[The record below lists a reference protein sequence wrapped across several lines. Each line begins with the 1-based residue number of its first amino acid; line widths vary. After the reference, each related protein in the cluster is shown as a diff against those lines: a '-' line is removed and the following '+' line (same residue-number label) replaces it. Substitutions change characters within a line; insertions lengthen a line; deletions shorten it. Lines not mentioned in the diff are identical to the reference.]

1 MRSCVTTKQESR
13 KRCSMNNNVNKLL
26 VAGLACVAL
35 CGTTLAA
42 PRGGHGGRA
51 PARPAVTHKVP
62 APRAPQ
68 HCEPARG
75 NAHGGRPI
83 ANHAPAHHRPAPV
96 VHHAPPPPRPAPVVV
111 HHAPPPPPRPV
122 VVHHALP
129 PPPPPRPVVVH
140 HHECDEGLGLG
151 ALLGAVIGGIVG
163 SAL

>member
-1 MRSCVTTKQESR
+1 
-13 KRCSMNNNVNKLL
+13 MNNNVNKLL

-51 PARPAVTHKVP
+51 PARPTVTHKAP

-96 VHHAPPPPRPAPVVV
+96 VHHAPPPPRP
-111 HHAPPPPPRPV
+111 
-122 VVHHALP
+122 
-129 PPPPPRPVVVH
+129 VVVH